1 MKRFGYVI
9 VALCF
14 GVAMSCSSAKDRV
27 VTEEQKKELETL
39 VNNKTFE
46 FKARWARPLVTSSLN
61 SVANA
66 GLIQQ
71 GSTINNVDLTGN
83 ANFLKMTGDS
93 VSAYFPYYGERQ
105 IGGAYPP
112 TDNAIK
118 FEGIPEDLKVDQNS
132 KGYQIRF
139 NISNKTE
146 TYQVTAQLFPNKNGN
161 ININSTH
168 RLPISYVGTVSSTT
182 SE

>member
-1 MKRFGYVI
+1 MV
-9 VALCF
+9 LCF
-14 GVAMSCSSAKDRV
+14 GVAMSCSSAKDPV
-27 VTEEQKKELETL
+27 ATEEQKKELETL
-39 VNNKTFE
+39 VNNKRFE
-46 FKARWARPLVTSSLN
+46 FRARWARPLVTSSLN

-83 ANFLKMTGDS
+83 ANFLKMEGDS

-105 IGGAYPP
+105 LGGVYPP

-118 FEGIPEDLKVDQNS
+118 FEGIPEDLKVSENT
-132 KGYQIRF
+132 KGYQIKF

-146 TYQVTAQLFPNKNGN
+146 TYQIIAQLFPSKKGN

-168 RLPISYVGTVSSTT
+168 RQPITYVGTVSEQT